1 MAQIENPS
9 LLHRAYDATWGR
21 LFAATYDRSLAK
33 AEEHELGRR
42 REAIVPRASGRVLEL
57 GAGTGLNLRRYGA
70 DASELVLT
78 EPFEPMARRLREK
91 VAADGRGA
99 VEVVETPAE
108 RLPFEDSSFDTV
120 VATLVLCTV
129 ADLDATLAEVS
140 RVLEPG
146 GRLLFLEHVRAPEE
160 GRLSRAQDVFRGPWF
175 LLGHGC
181 NCNRDTV
188 AAIERSG
195 LVIDDLERGEI
206 SGVPPIIRPVA
217 QGSALKPA

>member
-1 MAQIENPS
+1 MAQTDDPS

-42 REAIVPRASGRVLEL
+42 REAIVPRATGRVLEL
-57 GAGTGLNLRRYGA
+57 GAGTGLNLRRYG
-70 DASELVLT
+70 DGASELVLT

-91 VAADGRGA
+91 AGASGRE
-99 VEVVETPAE
+99 VEVVETTAE
-108 RLPFEDSSFDTV
+108 RLPFDDASFDAV

-129 ADLDATLAEVS
+129 GDVEETLAEVV
-140 RVLEPG
+140 RVLKPG

-160 GRLSRAQDVFRGPWF
+160 GGLSRAQDFFRGPWF

-188 AAIERSG
+188 GAIERSG
-195 LVIDDLERGEI
+195 LVLDDLERGEL